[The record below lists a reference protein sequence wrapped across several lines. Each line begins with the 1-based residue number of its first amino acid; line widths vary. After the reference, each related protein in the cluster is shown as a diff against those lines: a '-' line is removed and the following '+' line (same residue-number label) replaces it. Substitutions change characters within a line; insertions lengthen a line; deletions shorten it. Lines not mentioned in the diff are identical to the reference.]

1 VARCF
6 CLELAP
12 PAACTHI
19 SLFLLREAVDEFL
32 RGRSAR
38 EQLKSFVNVHVAI
51 YQFELEEAVVACL
64 PPHNTAS
71 RVSILPSALSFVE
84 DLTASVPKGRS
95 A

>member
-1 VARCF
+1 
-6 CLELAP
+6 
-12 PAACTHI
+12 
-19 SLFLLREAVDEFL
+19 
-32 RGRSAR
+32 
-38 EQLKSFVNVHVAI
+38 
-51 YQFELEEAVVACL
+51 VVACL